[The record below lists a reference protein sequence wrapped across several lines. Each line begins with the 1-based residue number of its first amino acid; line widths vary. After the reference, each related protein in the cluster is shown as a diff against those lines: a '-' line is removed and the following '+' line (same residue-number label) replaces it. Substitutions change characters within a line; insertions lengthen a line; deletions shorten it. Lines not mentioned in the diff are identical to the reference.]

1 MADPESPIQSFL
13 TAFLKVKKT
22 YDDQANAAV
31 KNQYYAA
38 LTGKSQAQT
47 DQIKN
52 PSLSPNVAAQVRLAQ
67 DRLKESTRQFN
78 ENLAFRKSERDAR
91 IPPPAITPEDF
102 LRNNPPPGSDIRGRS
117 VIGNAPGT
125 SVFSFTN
132 PTTGTSGVAPQATRG
147 YSLGAPTGLS
157 DPFLTGIVTDNPDEG
172 EGTVDD
178 TDDETTEYYRGGL
191 VQRFDL
197 GGAAFSPTD
206 TDIGKKYVPPPLD
219 TQPIY
224 TVNTDTRD
232 DTGDAPPPIPP
243 PRMGTVD
250 PAPVRTVGTAPATP
264 PPMDFSNNPT
274 TDPYGNPVGRRKMP
288 LQFTPD
294 YGSAGA
300 MPMNYGR
307 TAWGYAHGGLVQKFQ
322 DGGLEGMGSPPIAD
336 IEEANQRARAAG
348 RYDANGTIMLPADQQ
363 PMSQPSSPAPAQPA
377 GNKEDSD
384 LGFNYK
390 ATLDRWRGT
399 GENPLT
405 LGLAAI
411 QQHAQ
416 EPGASATQPMGAKLV
431 TADGAFTDK
440 EMAAVMKA
448 VDPDN
453 ELTEH
458 ARYMAT
464 LDAGT
469 RFFLNRGDKAG
480 AEYMAGKSIL
490 YGKQVSQRIGA
501 LAAQAIQRGD
511 RENAAKLLEKAHVY
525 VPDASKLE
533 VQPTRDGYRAKLVDE
548 AEGVTQ
554 DLGLIDDQKAY
565 AFAQQMTSGVDFLP
579 RVAGMANKLQSAKPG
594 GRAAQQDGTQGRA
607 ARPPSLSDRSTAA
620 TDIGTAI
627 EATPLK
633 DEAYK
638 PLLEDVKT
646 IASGLLHANELSPS
660 QAVKITEMMTDVSGP
675 PKYKILVGEGG
686 DNVKVTL
693 PTGETYAMPRNTYLQ
708 TMAMRG
714 KAKTLAAE
722 LDKKKREADE
732 KGSIYSNTF
741 KATLAAPGTVYE
753 KLKAAGSR
761 EMEKYQRA
769 RDSRTATVPAAT
781 GTRPEDAEARERFRR
796 MLESVGP

>member
-132 PTTGTSGVAPQATRG
+132 PTTGTSGVAPQATRS

-157 DPFLTGIVTDNPDEG
+157 DPFLTGIVADNPDEG
-172 EGTVDD
+172 TVDD
-178 TDDETTEYYRGGL
+178 DDTPEYYRGGL

-224 TVNTDTRD
+224 MGNTDTRD
-232 DTGDAPPPIPP
+232 DIGDAPPPIPP

-288 LQFTPD
+288 MQFTPD

-307 TAWGYAHGGLVQKFQ
+307 TAWGYARGGLVQRFA
-322 DGGLEGMGSPPIAD
+322 DGGMPPEDQYGPPMSAMQTEGSPMPPQMA
-336 IEEANQRARAAG
+336 Q
-348 RYDANGTIMLPADQQ
+348 PQQ
-363 PMSQPSSPAPAQPA
+363 PPSSPAPQQPA
-377 GNKEDSD
+377 GDKEDSD

-480 AEYMAGKSIL
+480 AEYMAGKAIL

-501 LAAQAIQRGD
+501 LAAQAIQKGD

-554 DLGLIDDQKAY
+554 DLGLIDDQKAF
-565 AFAQQMTSGVDFLP
+565 AFAQQMTSGVDFIP
-579 RVAGMANKLQSAKPG
+579 RVAGMANKLQTAKPG
-594 GRAAQQDGTQGRA
+594 GRAAQQGGAQGRA

-646 IASGLLHANELSPS
+646 IASGLLHANELSPT

-769 RDSRTATVPAAT
+769 RDSRAATVPAAT
-781 GTRPEDAEARERFRR
+781 GARPEDADARERFRR
-796 MLESVGP
+796 MLETAGP